1 MNKKVGIVISVIV
14 AAAVIFFLTVIIL
27 NQNSSKKDEKIE
39 NNVEQGKNDSE
50 QNAKENVENSQTE
63 NVVLSSKI
71 GNTIQDLIYIP
82 NIYSDSFFKEVEAS
96 GLDDRAKIMFT
107 FAKIVTD
114 DEYLSLRRKSE
125 EYVGDYVTKDDLES
139 VAKKLFTN
147 TSNLKHQEVFLSGS
161 YDSKEGN
168 YIILPTGFVEF
179 NYIKDIPYKIEE
191 TGDNIT
197 VYTYR
202 LYVNCN
208 TVETM
213 EENTNSTHTIY
224 YDDTKKNKTL
234 VINDEKMDDENT
246 QNEFLNSK
254 ISSGEI
260 SKDKMKQGVYKIQR
274 KGNSYLIEDIK

>member
-14 AAAVIFFLTVIIL
+14 AAAVIFFLAVIIL
-27 NQNSSKKDEKIE
+27 NQNSSKKDEKNNNTEQIE
-39 NNVEQGKNDSE
+39 NNSNQNDSV
-50 QNAKENVENSQTE
+50 NTE
-63 NVVLSSKI
+63 NKNIENIVLNSKI
-71 GNTIQDLIYIP
+71 GMEIQNTIYIP
-82 NIYSDSFFKEVEAS
+82 NLYSDKFFKEIEAS
-96 GLDDRAKIMFT
+96 GLKDRAKIMFT
-107 FAKIVTD
+107 FAKIVSD
-114 DEYLSLRRKSE
+114 DSYLSIIRKSE
-125 EYVGDYVTKDDLES
+125 SYAGDYVTKDDLEN
-139 VAKKLFTN
+139 VAKKLFTD

-191 TGDNIT
+191 VGDNIT

-208 TVETM
+208 TIETM
-213 EENTNSTHTIY
+213 EENTNSTHTIS
-224 YDDTKKNKTL
+224 YDDTKKNKAL

-260 SKDKMKQGVYKIQR
+260 SKDKMKKGVYKIQR

>member
-14 AAAVIFFLTVIIL
+14 AAAVIFFLAVIIL
-27 NQNSSKKDEKIE
+27 NQNSSKKDEKNNNTEQIE
-39 NNVEQGKNDSE
+39 NNSNQNDSV
-50 QNAKENVENSQTE
+50 NTE
-63 NVVLSSKI
+63 NKNIENIVLNSKI
-71 GNTIQDLIYIP
+71 GMEIQNTIYIP
-82 NIYSDSFFKEVEAS
+82 NLYSDKFFKEIEAS
-96 GLDDRAKIMFT
+96 GLKDRAKIMFT
-107 FAKIVTD
+107 FAKIVSD
-114 DEYLSLRRKSE
+114 DSYLSIIRKSE
-125 EYVGDYVTKDDLES
+125 SYAGDYVTKDDLEN
-139 VAKKLFTN
+139 VAKKLFTD

-191 TGDNIT
+191 VGDNIT

-224 YDDTKKNKTL
+224 YDDTKKNKAL

-260 SKDKMKQGVYKIQR
+260 SKDKMKKGVYKIQR

>member
-14 AAAVIFFLTVIIL
+14 AAAVIFFLAVIIL
-27 NQNSSKKDEKIE
+27 NQNSSKKDEKNNNTEQIE
-39 NNVEQGKNDSE
+39 NNSNQNDSV
-50 QNAKENVENSQTE
+50 NTE
-63 NVVLSSKI
+63 NKNIENIVLNSKI
-71 GNTIQDLIYIP
+71 GMEIQNTIYIP
-82 NIYSDSFFKEVEAS
+82 NLYSDKFFKEIEAS
-96 GLDDRAKIMFT
+96 GLKDRAKIMFT
-107 FAKIVTD
+107 FAKIVSD
-114 DEYLSLRRKSE
+114 DSYLSIIRKSE
-125 EYVGDYVTKDDLES
+125 SYAGDYVTKDDLEN
-139 VAKKLFTN
+139 VAKKLFTD

-161 YDSKEGN
+161 YDSKEEN

-224 YDDTKKNKTL
+224 YDDTKKNKAL

-274 KGNSYLIEDIK
+274 RGNSYLIEDIK

>member
-14 AAAVIFFLTVIIL
+14 AAAVIFFLAVIIL
-27 NQNSSKKDEKIE
+27 NQNSSKKDEKNNNTEQIE
-39 NNVEQGKNDSE
+39 NNSNQNDSV
-50 QNAKENVENSQTE
+50 NTE
-63 NVVLSSKI
+63 NKNIENIVLNSKI
-71 GNTIQDLIYIP
+71 GMEIQNTIYIP
-82 NIYSDSFFKEVEAS
+82 NLYSDKFFKEIEAS
-96 GLDDRAKIMFT
+96 GLKDRAKIMFT
-107 FAKIVTD
+107 FAKIVSD
-114 DEYLSLRRKSE
+114 DSYLSIIRKSE
-125 EYVGDYVTKDDLES
+125 SYAGDYVTKDDLEN

-191 TGDNIT
+191 VGDNIT

-208 TVETM
+208 TIETM

-224 YDDTKKNKTL
+224 YDDTKKNKAL

-260 SKDKMKQGVYKIQR
+260 SKDKMKKGVYKIQR

>member
-14 AAAVIFFLTVIIL
+14 AAAVIFFLAVIIL
-27 NQNSSKKDEKIE
+27 NQNSSKKDEKNNNTEQIE
-39 NNVEQGKNDSE
+39 NNSNQNDSV
-50 QNAKENVENSQTE
+50 NTE
-63 NVVLSSKI
+63 NKNIENIVLNSKI
-71 GNTIQDLIYIP
+71 GMEIQNTIYIP
-82 NIYSDSFFKEVEAS
+82 NLYSDKFFKEIEAS
-96 GLDDRAKIMFT
+96 GLKDRAKIMFT
-107 FAKIVTD
+107 FAKIVSD
-114 DEYLSLRRKSE
+114 DSYLSIIRKSE
-125 EYVGDYVTKDDLES
+125 SYAGDYVTKDDLEN

-191 TGDNIT
+191 VGDNIT

-208 TVETM
+208 TIETM

-224 YDDTKKNKTL
+224 YDDTKKNKAL

>member
-14 AAAVIFFLTVIIL
+14 AAVVIFFLAVIIL
-27 NQNSSKKDEKIE
+27 NQNSSKKDEKNNNTEQIE
-39 NNVEQGKNDSE
+39 NNSNQNDSV
-50 QNAKENVENSQTE
+50 NTE
-63 NVVLSSKI
+63 NKNIENIVLNSKI
-71 GNTIQDLIYIP
+71 GMEIQNTIYIP
-82 NIYSDSFFKEVEAS
+82 NLYSDKFFKEIEAS
-96 GLDDRAKIMFT
+96 GLKDRAKIMFT
-107 FAKIVTD
+107 FAKIVSD
-114 DEYLSLRRKSE
+114 DSYLSIIRKSE
-125 EYVGDYVTKDDLES
+125 SYAGDYVTKDDLEN
-139 VAKKLFTN
+139 VAKKLFTD

-161 YDSKEGN
+161 YDSKEEN

-191 TGDNIT
+191 VGDNIT

-224 YDDTKKNKTL
+224 YDDTKKNKAL

>member
-1 MNKKVGIVISVIV
+1 MNKKLGIVISVIV
-14 AAAVIFFLTVIIL
+14 AAAVIFFLAVIIL
-27 NQNSSKKDEKIE
+27 NQNSSKKDEKNNNTEQIE
-39 NNVEQGKNDSE
+39 NNSNQNDSV
-50 QNAKENVENSQTE
+50 NTE
-63 NVVLSSKI
+63 NKNIENIVLNSKI
-71 GNTIQDLIYIP
+71 GMEIQNTIYIP
-82 NIYSDSFFKEVEAS
+82 NLYSDKFFKEIEAS
-96 GLDDRAKIMFT
+96 GLKDRAKIMFT
-107 FAKIVTD
+107 FAKIVSD
-114 DEYLSLRRKSE
+114 DSYLSIIRKSE
-125 EYVGDYVTKDDLES
+125 SYAGDYVTKDDLEN
-139 VAKKLFTN
+139 VAKKLFTD

-191 TGDNIT
+191 VGDNIT

-213 EENTNSTHTIY
+213 EENTNSTHTVY
-224 YDDTKKNKTL
+224 YDDTKKNKAL
-234 VINDEKMDDENT
+234 VINDEKMDNENT

-274 KGNSYLIEDIK
+274 RGNSYLIEDIK

>member
-14 AAAVIFFLTVIIL
+14 AAAVIFFLAVIIL
-27 NQNSSKKDEKIE
+27 NQNSSKKDEKNNNTEQIE
-39 NNVEQGKNDSE
+39 NNSNQNDSV
-50 QNAKENVENSQTE
+50 NTE
-63 NVVLSSKI
+63 NKNIENIVLNSKI
-71 GNTIQDLIYIP
+71 GMEIQNTIYIP
-82 NIYSDSFFKEVEAS
+82 NLYSDKFFKEIEAS
-96 GLDDRAKIMFT
+96 GLKDRAKIMFT
-107 FAKIVTD
+107 FAKIVSD
-114 DEYLSLRRKSE
+114 DSYLSIIRKSE
-125 EYVGDYVTKDDLES
+125 SYAGDYVTKDDLEN
-139 VAKKLFTN
+139 VAKKLFTD

-191 TGDNIT
+191 VGDNIT

-224 YDDTKKNKTL
+224 YDDTKKNKAL

-274 KGNSYLIEDIK
+274 RGNSYLIEDIK

>member
-14 AAAVIFFLTVIIL
+14 AAAVIFFLAVIIL

-39 NNVEQGKNDSE
+39 NNIEQGKNDSE
-50 QNAKENVENSQTE
+50 QKAKENVENSQTE

-71 GNTIQDLIYIP
+71 GNIIQDLIYIP

-147 TSNLKHQEVFLSGS
+147 TSSLKHQEVFLSGS
-161 YDSKEGN
+161 YDSKEEN

-224 YDDTKKNKTL
+224 YDDTKKNKAL

-260 SKDKMKQGVYKIQR
+260 GKDKMKQGVYKIQR

>member
-14 AAAVIFFLTVIIL
+14 AAAVIFFLAVIIL
-27 NQNSSKKDEKIE
+27 NQNSSKKDEKNNNTEQIE
-39 NNVEQGKNDSE
+39 NNSNQNDSV
-50 QNAKENVENSQTE
+50 NTE
-63 NVVLSSKI
+63 NKNIENIVLNSKI
-71 GNTIQDLIYIP
+71 GMEIQNTIYIP
-82 NIYSDSFFKEVEAS
+82 NLYSDKFFKEIEAS
-96 GLDDRAKIMFT
+96 GLKDRAKIMFT
-107 FAKIVTD
+107 FAKIVSD
-114 DEYLSLRRKSE
+114 DSYLSIIRKSE
-125 EYVGDYVTKDDLES
+125 SYAGDYVTKDDLEN
-139 VAKKLFTN
+139 VAKKLFTD

-191 TGDNIT
+191 VGDNIT

-208 TVETM
+208 TIETM

-224 YDDTKKNKTL
+224 YDDTKKNKAL

-260 SKDKMKQGVYKIQR
+260 SKDKMKKGVYKIQR

>member
-1 MNKKVGIVISVIV
+1 MNKKVGILISVIV
-14 AAAVIFFLTVIIL
+14 AAVVIFFLAVIIL
-27 NQNSSKKDEKIE
+27 NQNSSKKDEKNNNTEQIE
-39 NNVEQGKNDSE
+39 NNSNQNDSV
-50 QNAKENVENSQTE
+50 NTE
-63 NVVLSSKI
+63 NKNIENIVLNSKI
-71 GNTIQDLIYIP
+71 GMEIQNTIYIP
-82 NIYSDSFFKEVEAS
+82 NLYSDKFFKEIEAS
-96 GLDDRAKIMFT
+96 GLKDRAKIMFT
-107 FAKIVTD
+107 FAKIVSD
-114 DEYLSLRRKSE
+114 DSYLSIIRKSE
-125 EYVGDYVTKDDLES
+125 SYAGDYVTKDDLEN
-139 VAKKLFTN
+139 VAKKLFTD

-161 YDSKEGN
+161 YDSKEEN

-224 YDDTKKNKTL
+224 YDDTKKNKAL

-260 SKDKMKQGVYKIQR
+260 SKDKMKKGVYKIQR

>member
-14 AAAVIFFLTVIIL
+14 AAAVIFFLAVIIL
-27 NQNSSKKDEKIE
+27 NQNSSKKDEKNNNTEQIE
-39 NNVEQGKNDSE
+39 NNSNQNDSV
-50 QNAKENVENSQTE
+50 NTE
-63 NVVLSSKI
+63 NKNIENIVLNSKI
-71 GNTIQDLIYIP
+71 GMEIQNTIYIP
-82 NIYSDSFFKEVEAS
+82 NLYSDKFFKEIEAS
-96 GLDDRAKIMFT
+96 GLKDRAKIMFT
-107 FAKIVTD
+107 FAKIVSD
-114 DEYLSLRRKSE
+114 DSYLSIIRKSE
-125 EYVGDYVTKDDLES
+125 SYAGDYVTKDDLEN
-139 VAKKLFTN
+139 VAKKLFTD

-191 TGDNIT
+191 VGDNIT

-208 TVETM
+208 TIETM

-224 YDDTKKNKTL
+224 YDDTKKNKAL

-260 SKDKMKQGVYKIQR
+260 SKDKMKKGVYKIQR
-274 KGNSYLIEDIK
+274 K

>member
-14 AAAVIFFLTVIIL
+14 AAAVIFFLAVIIL
-27 NQNSSKKDEKIE
+27 NQNSSKKDEKNNNTEQIE
-39 NNVEQGKNDSE
+39 NNSNQNDSV
-50 QNAKENVENSQTE
+50 NTE
-63 NVVLSSKI
+63 NKNIENIVLNSKI
-71 GNTIQDLIYIP
+71 GMEIQNTIYIP
-82 NIYSDSFFKEVEAS
+82 NLYSDKFFKEIEAS
-96 GLDDRAKIMFT
+96 GLKDRAKIMFT
-107 FAKIVTD
+107 FAKIVSD
-114 DEYLSLRRKSE
+114 DSYLSIIRKSE
-125 EYVGDYVTKDDLES
+125 SYAGDYVTKDDLEN

-147 TSNLKHQEVFLSGS
+147 TSNLKHQEVFLSVS

-191 TGDNIT
+191 VGDNIT

-208 TVETM
+208 TIETM

-224 YDDTKKNKTL
+224 YDDTKKNKAL

-260 SKDKMKQGVYKIQR
+260 SKDKMKKGVYKIQR
-274 KGNSYLIEDIK
+274 KGNSYLI

>member
-14 AAAVIFFLTVIIL
+14 AAAVIFFLAVIIL
-27 NQNSSKKDEKIE
+27 NQNSSKKDEKNNNTEQIE
-39 NNVEQGKNDSE
+39 NNSNQNDSV
-50 QNAKENVENSQTE
+50 NTE
-63 NVVLSSKI
+63 NKNIENIVLNSKI
-71 GNTIQDLIYIP
+71 GMEIQNTIYIP
-82 NIYSDSFFKEVEAS
+82 NLYSDKFFKEIEAS
-96 GLDDRAKIMFT
+96 GLKDRAKIMFT
-107 FAKIVTD
+107 FAKIVSD
-114 DEYLSLRRKSE
+114 DSYLSIIRKSE
-125 EYVGDYVTKDDLES
+125 SYAGDYVTKDDLEN

-191 TGDNIT
+191 VGDNIT

-213 EENTNSTHTIY
+213 EENTNSTHTVY
-224 YDDTKKNKTL
+224 YDDSKKNKAL
-234 VINDEKMDDENT
+234 VINDEKMDNENT

-274 KGNSYLIEDIK
+274 GGNSYLIEDIK